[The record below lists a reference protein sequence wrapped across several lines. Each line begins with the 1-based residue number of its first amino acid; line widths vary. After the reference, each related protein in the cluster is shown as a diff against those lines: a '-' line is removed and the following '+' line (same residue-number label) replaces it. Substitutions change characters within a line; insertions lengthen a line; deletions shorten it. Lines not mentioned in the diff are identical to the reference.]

1 MASSISNPKKIGPGV
16 WGNWH
21 TLTLKHTSIEEKKIL
36 MTVIRWTIETFPC
49 LECRG
54 HAMDYLADNPFPV
67 LSKNGDEL
75 FIWTVDFHNTVNDRL
90 GKEYIDVE
98 DAKKLWSGENV
109 CLQDCD
115 GEPTVDI
122 EVKPSEEE
130 KASFNYKSY

>member
-1 MASSISNPKKIGPGV
+1 M
-16 WGNWH
+16 
-21 TLTLKHTSIEEKKIL
+21 LL
-36 MTVIRWTIETFPC
+36 MLIRWTIETFPC

-130 KASFNYKSY
+130 KAAFNYKSY